1 MTRNSF
7 NPKIRRWNVLRH
19 VMSNVL
25 RRWVKSPS
33 LDWTRLF
40 SPHPSWPMSAFVP
53 SLNDSDWSVNL
64 QLTRSFRSSKK
75 YFKSQNYRKWRQS
88 RWIFWV
94 YWLRELSRDKG
105 RHARLVREKTKGT
118 LQWESSNIIT
128 NSYFNYHAVEKDL
141 WTTFENQTNLNRF
154 YFYFNFVCA
163 WTNEFRIIRVQ
174 SLKIFYSDSV
184 EVSILNFSVDIT
196 TKWLADIKLD
206 VCHGSFFFNK

>member
-1 MTRNSF
+1 
-7 NPKIRRWNVLRH
+7 
-19 VMSNVL
+19 MSNVL

-105 RHARLVREKTKGT
+105 RHARLEREKTTGT
-118 LQWESSNIIT
+118 LQGEIQILKPTIFLTFTLSKRICERFLKLTII
-128 NSYFNYHAVEKDL
+128 
-141 WTTFENQTNLNRF
+141 
-154 YFYFNFVCA
+154 
-163 WTNEFRIIRVQ
+163 RIIRVK
-174 SLKIFYSDSV
+174 SFKISYPDSV
-184 EVSILNFSVDIT
+184 EVSILNFSLEKFQVCFRRVF
-196 TKWLADIKLD
+196 WLLRRSGRHNHKMAGRHKT
-206 VCHGSFFFNK
+206 